1 MSICVLKA
9 LPTAFRKKIKNAL
22 YARFFTFFLHGGI
35 DFFLTALPPR
45 NIICAKSERLTNI
58 DNSGKAFAAKKK
70 CRADGKMSEKR
81 GDDPKYIKEVLTMG
95 KIWKAFKD
103 YVAQY
108 GLVFKLW

>member
-1 MSICVLKA
+1 MPRGRENVRKA
-9 LPTAFRKKIKNAL
+9 
-22 YARFFTFFLHGGI
+22 
-35 DFFLTALPPR
+35 
-45 NIICAKSERLTNI
+45 
-58 DNSGKAFAAKKK
+58 
-70 CRADGKMSEKR
+70 